1 MKMVMFNYGNVLVS
15 VVILCIIMESL
26 ALIGDALVMCIYLM
40 SQFPCM
46 HTRIESRKNGDE
58 LVMKKSSNISLA
70 IW

>member
-1 MKMVMFNYGNVLVS
+1 VNDVYLLDESVS
-15 VVILCIIMESL
+15 
-26 ALIGDALVMCIYLM
+26 
-40 SQFPCM
+40 CM

>member
-1 MKMVMFNYGNVLVS
+1 MVTFNYGNVLVS
-15 VVILCIIMESL
+15 VVMLCIILESL
-26 ALIGDALVMCIYLM
+26 ALIGDVLMMCIY
-40 SQFPCM
+40 STIRSSCM